1 MPLEVINELFKYLH
15 NCIFAIGFIFKIL
28 KANRK
33 GKASVPFKK
42 YANYPFVVISFE
54 QVDKLA
60 VG

>member
-1 MPLEVINELFKYLH
+1 MPLEVINEFFKYLH
-15 NCIFAIGFIFKIL
+15 NCIFAVGFIFKVL

-42 YANYPFVVISFE
+42 YANYSFIVIPFV